1 MKLYTWGPAP
11 NPRRVRIYLKE
22 KGLEIPLEEAG
33 DRAQLKASFLAQAP
47 QHRLVP
53 LLELDDGTSIGE
65 AMAICRYLEAL
76 HPAPPLLFGSEPRRA
91 ALIDMWE
98 RKCEFFGIHAV
109 AEVFRNVVP
118 AFADRSMGG
127 YTVALP
133 QLPELVKR
141 GAIRVAAFYDM
152 LDAQLAR
159 NSFVAGD
166 AFSVAD
172 ITALCAVD
180 FAAQARMPVPDTC
193 PNVRRWHAQVSDR
206 PSTR

>member
-22 KGLEIPLEEAG
+22 KGIEIPLEEAG
-33 DRAQLKASFLAQAP
+33 DRVKLNASYLQHTP

-53 LLELDDGTSIGE
+53 VLELDDGTAIGE

-76 HPAPPLLFGSEPRRA
+76 YPAPPLLFGDEPRRA

-98 RKCEFFGIHAV
+98 RKSEFFGIHAV
-109 AEVFRNVVP
+109 AEVFRNAAPTFV
-118 AFADRSMGG
+118 DRSMGG
-127 YTVALP
+127 YAVPMP

-141 GAIRVAAFYDM
+141 GAIRVAAFYEM
-152 LDAQLAR
+152 LDTQLGQTEFLVGA
-159 NSFVAGD
+159 

-180 FAAQARMPVPDTC
+180 FATQAKMPIPDPC
-193 PNVRRWHAQVSDR
+193 ANVRRWHAQVSDR